1 MDGERKMD
9 AYCEDCGEP
18 TRHFQVDPGSCRC
31 SVCGRVQQL
40 MVPTE
45 AGMLTLGHA
54 IPELAA

>member
-1 MDGERKMD
+1 MVGERRMD

-18 TRHFQVDPGSCRC
+18 TKHIQEDPGSCRC

-45 AGMLTLGHA
+45 AGMMSLKTSA
-54 IPELAA
+54 